1 MDVAKRGVGST
12 ICAFYDG
19 AIGPYISY
27 VEKFRA
33 EFDHHVRHGACDV
46 RPGAKA
52 PVGAH

>member
-1 MDVAKRGVGST
+1 MGST

-33 EFDHHVRHGACDV
+33 EFDYHIRHGACDV
-46 RPGAKA
+46 RA
-52 PVGAH
+52 VGASRAAWAEAR